1 MGSLDVVVNCAGI
14 TQNQLLLRVSDS
26 SIEDVL
32 STNLAGPIK
41 VCRAA
46 ARPMLKQ
53 GAGTS

>member
-14 TQNQLLLRVSDS
+14 THNQLLLRVSDS